1 MHTYSRTYRIM
12 HWLIAI
18 CMMLILLTIFLRLTW
33 LEKNNVSQIIQEYL
47 KSINISLT
55 EDQSILLAKKI
66 RKPMWEWH
74 IYLGYALVA
83 LYSIRVALPFFG
95 QMKFHF
101 PWSKELNSK
110 DKFKQWVHFI
120 FYIAV
125 FISLATGLIIEL
137 GPKEYKKP
145 MEEIHELSLYYLLT
159 YIVLHF
165 SGILIAEFK
174 DRKGIVS
181 EIISGKSNE

>member
-18 CMMLILLTIFLRLTW
+18 CMMLILFTIFLRLTW

-47 KSINISLT
+47 KSINVSLS

-66 RKPMWEWH
+66 RKPMWDWH
-74 IYLGYALVA
+74 IYLGYALVF
-83 LYSIRVALPFFG
+83 LYCIRIALPFFG
-95 QMKFHF
+95 HMKFQF
-101 PWSKELNSK
+101 PWAQNLNSK
-110 DKFKQWVHFI
+110 EKFKLWVHLI

-125 FISLATGLIIEL
+125 FVSLVTGLIIEL
-137 GPKEYKKP
+137 GPKEYKKQ
-145 MEEIHELSLYYLLT
+145 MEGIHELSIYYLLA

-165 SGILIAEFK
+165 TGILIAEFGEN
-174 DRKGIVS
+174 KGIIS
-181 EIISGKSNE
+181 RIINGKSHE